1 MSEKIMSILLIE
13 DDKAACY
20 ELSRYIE
27 KFDDLKLIGITKN
40 ASEGVSMVCSMLP
53 DVVILDIELHSGTGN
68 GIMFLAE
75 LNAGKPARRPY
86 ILITTNN
93 SSPAT
98 YDMIRHLGADF
109 IMAKCKPDYSAQ
121 YVIDFLRMMQ
131 HTILNCRNSVVAE
144 LPEEDS
150 WEKNKAMYIRRI
162 NKELD
167 LVGISP
173 KNIGYRYLTDAILIV
188 MKDPSVN
195 VYKQLAQNYRKSDPS
210 VERAMQ
216 NAINRAWR
224 ISNIDDLLANY
235 TARIHSEKGVPTTLE
250 FVHYYANK
258 VKTNM

>member
-1 MSEKIMSILLIE
+1 MNEKIMSILLIE
-13 DDKAACY
+13 DDKVACY

-40 ASEGVSMVCSMLP
+40 TSEGVSMVCSMLP

-75 LNAGKPARRPY
+75 LNASKPARMPY

-93 SSPAT
+93 SSSAT

-131 HTILNCRNSVVAE
+131 HTILNCRNSVVVE

-150 WEKNKAMYIRRI
+150 WEKNQAMYIRRI

-173 KNIGYRYLTDAILIV
+173 RNIGYRYLTDAILMV

-195 VYKQLAQNYRKSDPS
+195 VYKQLAQNYKKSDPS

-224 ISNIDDLLANY
+224 ISNIDDLIANY

-258 VKTNM
+258 IKTNM